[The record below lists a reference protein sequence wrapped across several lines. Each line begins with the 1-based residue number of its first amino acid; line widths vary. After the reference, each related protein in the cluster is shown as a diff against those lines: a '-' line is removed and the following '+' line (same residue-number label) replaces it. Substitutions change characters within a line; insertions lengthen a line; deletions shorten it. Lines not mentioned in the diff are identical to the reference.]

1 MTRDGNDPDTVGRY
15 QITDRLASGGTSEL
29 FRGVFVG
36 EYGFKKPIAIKRLLP
51 HLANDPSAV
60 EMFLDEARIAARLNH
75 RNIIEV
81 LELGSDAETQYMAMQ
96 FVDGIDLL
104 GLARECAR
112 TRIRLPAELAALI
125 VREVLDALDY
135 AHNAQDPAGRPLAIV
150 HRDVSPGNV
159 MLSWNGDVKL
169 VDFGR
174 ALGTE
179 RRHKTKGESLRGKCG
194 YMSPEQ
200 VSGGTVDARSDLFQ
214 AGVLLAELVMGRPL
228 FGAARELDVL
238 VMVRECNLVML
249 DACATD
255 FPIDLLAIT
264 LRALQRSP
272 DDRWRSAA
280 EFRDALDEWIANT
293 ARVTRRELA
302 ALLAKIG
309 NASTKYAPTAQGSG
323 ALQPMPDDDDA
334 VTMIAGPRI
343 AESAP
348 DAAPPSAPPSAPVE
362 IIETA
367 TSRMDAS
374 QMLAYLAAEQAEA
387 PQKLPR
393 ATTDPFDTRTFE
405 NRLDQ
410 SIRIAQGTANN
421 DESVLQAAEAAQRA
435 EQPPSGP
442 VVQLRSSKLPFVVV
456 GVLAALGSVAAYLF
470 A

>member
-1 MTRDGNDPDTVGRY
+1 MRDGKAPDTVGRY

-29 FRGVFVG
+29 FKGVFVG

-51 HLANDPSAV
+51 HLAADPSAV

-104 GLARECAR
+104 GLASECTR
-112 TRIRLPAELAALI
+112 TQLRMPPELAALI

-135 AHNAQDPAGRPLAIV
+135 AHHAKDPSGRPLEIV

-174 ALGTE
+174 ALGSD
-179 RRHKTKGESLRGKCG
+179 RRHKTKGDSLRGKCG

-200 VSGGTVDARSDLFQ
+200 VSGGTVDVRSDLFQ
-214 AGVLLAELVMGRPL
+214 AGILLAELVLGRSL

-238 VMVRECNLVML
+238 VMVRECNLATL
-249 DACATD
+249 DANASE

-264 LRALQRSP
+264 LRALQRMP
-272 DDRWRSAA
+272 DDRWSSAA

-302 ALLAKIG
+302 ALLARLAG
-309 NASTKYAPTAQGSG
+309 APTKYAATALGSG
-323 ALQPMPDDDDA
+323 ALAPMPDLDDQ
-334 VTMIAGPRI
+334 VTTISG
-343 AESAP
+343 AP
-348 DAAPPSAPPSAPVE
+348 DVV
-362 IIETA
+362 IETVEDS

-374 QMLAYLAAEQAEA
+374 QMLTYLAAEQAA
-387 PQKLPR
+387 TPKKLGR
-393 ATTDPFDTRTFE
+393 AQTDPFDSHTFE
-405 NRLDQ
+405 NRLEQ
-410 SIRIAQGTANN
+410 SIRIASGTANR
-421 DESVLQAAEAAQRA
+421 DESVVQAAEAAQRA
-435 EQPPSGP
+435 EQVAEEAP
-442 VVQLRSSKLPFVVV
+442 VDLRPRSRLPLVAL
-456 GVLAALGSVAAYLF
+456 GGLIALGSAVAYFWL
-470 A
+470 